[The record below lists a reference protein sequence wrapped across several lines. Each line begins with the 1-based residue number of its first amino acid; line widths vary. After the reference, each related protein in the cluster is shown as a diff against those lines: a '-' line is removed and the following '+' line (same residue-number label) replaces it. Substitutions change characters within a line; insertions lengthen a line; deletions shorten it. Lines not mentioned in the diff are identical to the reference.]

1 MVAHSEYH
9 RQGRLSTPTCEK
21 YADIVSSEIA
31 NPSHEAA
38 FGTFG
43 ADPKKLPRYP
53 TKRKFLLGWKDT
65 NPTKLSRFVG
75 FGVGF
80 ALALP
85 LRSSGPGAPPPWCP
99 APFVPPCGSPSLRFA
114 PGLSCAPG
122 LRPPG
127 RAPPAPACGRARL
140 WAAGAVASGEKAA
153 SPLVSRV
160 TPLSPLPPPANYH
173 PGPDE
178 EADRWRRGFGC
189 SCDPAPL
196 GPLAYRTTKKAGGT
210 RRPSAFVTFPKSPID
225 FSCTLPNTAGSSLR
239 KSWWSPYLRGSE
251 AAVPSRNCPWSAP
264 AVPRHIF
271 S

>member
-1 MVAHSEYH
+1 M
-9 RQGRLSTPTCEK
+9 
-21 YADIVSSEIA
+21 
-31 NPSHEAA
+31 
-38 FGTFG
+38 
-43 ADPKKLPRYP
+43 
-53 TKRKFLLGWKDT
+53 LGWKDT

-75 FGVGF
+75 FGVGSAVAF
-80 ALALP
+80 RRAAPASP
-85 LRSSGPGAPPPWCP
+85 LVWAGGPSSV
-99 APFVPPCGSPSLRFA
+99 VPCAVRAALRFA
-114 PGLSCAPG
+114 LPA
-122 LRPPG
+122 LRPGAVVRPG
-127 RAPPAPACGRARL
+127 ASSAGAGPPAPACGRARL

-173 PGPDE
+173 PSPDE
-178 EADRWRRGFGC
+178 EAGRWRRGFGC

-210 RRPSAFVTFPKSPID
+210 HQPSAFVTFPKSPID

-239 KSWWSPYLRGSE
+239 KSWWSPYRRGSE